1 MAEKATCEDRAKVC
15 TGLSHKGPKK
25 LFSKTKNLSFVVKV
39 KSRMSLK
46 SIISKKPKLSG
57 H

>member
-46 SIISKKPKLSG
+46 SIISNKPKLSG